1 MVHRSYHKR
10 LFNFLI
16 NTWFLVRFSI
26 TRHGHRNI
34 HYTTCHWH
42 YKLREKT
49 CLVALQVGGS
59 LTFRPVD
66 LPVFYLPQV
75 RRLDRHYELFG
86 VLEQL
91 FEVLATSSNF
101 LLFWVILGQNISL
114 EKISSTKEST
124 ISRKQSIY
132 ANFFRALRQDC
143 LLKGFKDWVLGRG
156 TMGSHTRGI

>member
-1 MVHRSYHKR
+1 MHFMVHRSYHKR
-10 LFNFLI
+10 LELFNSLI

-26 TRHGHRNI
+26 TRQGHRNI

-42 YKLREKT
+42 YKFREKT

-75 RRLDRHYELFG
+75 WRLDRHYELFG

-101 LLFWVILGQNISL
+101 LLFWVIFEQNISL
-114 EKISSTKEST
+114 EKKNIKHERVNDFTETIHLCEFLQSVKTGLSS
-124 ISRKQSIY
+124 
-132 ANFFRALRQDC
+132 
-143 LLKGFKDWVLGRG
+143 KGV
-156 TMGSHTRGI
+156 